1 MPKVLFLAMHRLDRN
16 PSQRYR
22 FEQYLNY
29 FKQQGWECELSN
41 YINEKQDYFLYQK
54 GNIWKKA
61 RIVCRGFLQRLNDV
75 KRAKQFDIVF
85 IHREVFLLGTT
96 FFERKLKRSGAK
108 LIFDFDDSIWLLDT
122 SAGNQKWK
130 FLKNEHKTAN
140 IIRLSD
146 AVIAGNAFLASY
158 ARAYNQHVTIIP
170 STVDTAKYMPSLHDK
185 SSETVTIGWSG
196 SPTTVKHFETILPAL
211 EQIKEKYGERVRF
224 ALMGDGSYHHTK
236 LKINGIAWNSDT
248 EVNELSN
255 FDIGIMPLPNDE
267 WVKGKCGLKGLCY
280 MALEIPTVLS
290 SVGVNTE
297 IIQDGENGFLAAT
310 EAEWV
315 EKLSLLID
323 SQALRKKLGKAGRK
337 TVVENYSVEAN
348 KEKYLHIFSSLLK

>member
-1 MPKVLFLAMHRLDRN
+1 MNFQITSTKNRIIFFIKKETSGKKHALFAVDFCSVSMTLN
-16 PSQRYR
+16 EPSNLTS
-22 FEQYLNY
+22 YL
-29 FKQQGWECELSN
+29 F
-41 YINEKQDYFLYQK
+41 I
-54 GNIWKKA
+54 
-61 RIVCRGFLQRLNDV
+61 
-75 KRAKQFDIVF
+75 AKFF
-85 IHREVFLLGTT
+85 FLGTT

-236 LKINGIAWNSDT
+236 LEINGIAWNSDT

-255 FDIGIMPLPNDE
+255 FDIG
-267 WVKGKCGLKGLCY
+267 
-280 MALEIPTVLS
+280 
-290 SVGVNTE
+290 
-297 IIQDGENGFLAAT
+297 
-310 EAEWV
+310 
-315 EKLSLLID
+315 
-323 SQALRKKLGKAGRK
+323 
-337 TVVENYSVEAN
+337 
-348 KEKYLHIFSSLLK
+348 

>member
-1 MPKVLFLAMHRLDRN
+1 
-16 PSQRYR
+16 
-22 FEQYLNY
+22 
-29 FKQQGWECELSN
+29 
-41 YINEKQDYFLYQK
+41 
-54 GNIWKKA
+54 
-61 RIVCRGFLQRLNDV
+61 
-75 KRAKQFDIVF
+75 
-85 IHREVFLLGTT
+85 
-96 FFERKLKRSGAK
+96 
-108 LIFDFDDSIWLLDT
+108 
-122 SAGNQKWK
+122 
-130 FLKNEHKTAN
+130 
-140 IIRLSD
+140 
-146 AVIAGNAFLASY
+146 
-158 ARAYNQHVTIIP
+158 
-170 STVDTAKYMPSLHDK
+170 MPSLHDK

-236 LKINGIAWNSDT
+236 LEINGIAWNSDT

-280 MALEIPTVLS
+280 MALEIPTILS
-290 SVGVNTE
+290 FVGVNTE

-323 SQALRKKLGKAGRK
+323 SQALRKKLGKTGRK